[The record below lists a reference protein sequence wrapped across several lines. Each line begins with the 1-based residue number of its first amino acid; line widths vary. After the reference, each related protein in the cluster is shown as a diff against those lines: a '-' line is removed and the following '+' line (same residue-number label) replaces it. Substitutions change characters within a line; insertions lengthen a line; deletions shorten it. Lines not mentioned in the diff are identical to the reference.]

1 MLFATQRGCNACRIF
16 VILTLHCCIPQ
27 CRLFTFS
34 KLFTAQLPALL
45 HKHKH
50 ALCLAMK
57 CSTESPQAQQA
68 LSCRAAGAAPA
79 RPRSSAAAPD
89 WESAAPWSAGRGC
102 SGTGRG
108 KGRGNH
114 GVWQRHMG
122 GPGSD
127 VSTAAAT
134 IIRLPACPPASVF
147 GLPEGVCCAGHEVS
161 LHGAAVH
168 AHPAVRQQHRVLH
181 RGRRRVDNAR
191 LRLLE
196 VLMQCGAVEGE
207 TETAGARPASVH

>member
-1 MLFATQRGCNACRIF
+1 MAA
-16 VILTLHCCIPQ
+16 
-27 CRLFTFS
+27 
-34 KLFTAQLPALL
+34 AQVVVVWVL
-45 HKHKH
+45 
-50 ALCLAMK
+50 
-57 CSTESPQAQQA
+57 
-68 LSCRAAGAAPA
+68 
-79 RPRSSAAAPD
+79 AAAPLLPQAPI
-89 WESAAPWSAGRGC
+89 AAC
-102 SGTGRG
+102 
-108 KGRGNH
+108 
-114 GVWQRHMG
+114 
-122 GPGSD
+122 
-127 VSTAAAT
+127 
-134 IIRLPACPPASVF
+134 LPAPNS